1 MKEISA
7 TQPVSMCGAVSAR
20 SEQSTGQVG
29 FQDKTQEYISQL
41 SREHTTVEIHLGN
54 YSPQE
59 IAGLMQ
65 QYCWGNH
72 IFIHTKWL
80 ESMAK
85 NMDSFRKGKA
95 LLEEAIGELLQPA
108 EQGIV
113 ARGILFLVQ
122 KRYQWNVQMPKQA
135 EAPPIKTAMQ
145 PETQEEP
152 VHISLE
158 GKLHLSQGKPTDFFV
173 GERLARATCSPKLR
187 NSLVDTCMK
196 LNKEKLQFMLWGQQ
210 AEPQLK
216 PLITHLQKKV
226 ILYRYFIR
234 KENRNY
240 YCQWEAKHQQ
250 SQQHQQQLQQNRLLH
265 QQQTRGALSGKAA
278 YLRQTA
284 MEAYLQQHKTVQ
296 LPIQPVQTT
305 SPTKK
310 DSSQQKAGESTNSN
324 STVVQLSS
332 GLQAEVSSS
341 TIGL

>member
-1 MKEISA
+1 MGDNLWKKFLLLN
-7 TQPVSMCGAVSAR
+7 QYLCVGRFLAR

-216 PLITHLQKKV
+216 PLITHLQKKGNT
-226 ILYRYFIR
+226 LSPFHTQR
-234 KENRNY
+234 KTEITI
-240 YCQWEAKHQQ
+240 ASGKPKHQQ

-265 QQQTRGALSGKAA
+265 PTTNKGGTIRQSSISAPNGNGSIFAA
-278 YLRQTA
+278 T
-284 MEAYLQQHKTVQ
+284 
-296 LPIQPVQTT
+296 
-305 SPTKK
+305 
-310 DSSQQKAGESTNSN
+310 
-324 STVVQLSS
+324 
-332 GLQAEVSSS
+332 
-341 TIGL
+341 